1 MREDRGY
8 LKRRQAR
15 CERRNARAK
24 RRARESG
31 VWPPNDKRE
40 DTTTRL
46 GRMFRGIHP
55 MTPFQR
61 MQQMER
67 AQAVKMKEAWG

>member
-1 MREDRGY
+1 MREDREY

-15 CERRNARAK
+15 MERRSARAK
-24 RRARESG
+24 RRAKEHN
-31 VWPPNDKRE
+31 VWPPNEERS

-67 AQAVKMKEAWG
+67 AQARKMKEAWG